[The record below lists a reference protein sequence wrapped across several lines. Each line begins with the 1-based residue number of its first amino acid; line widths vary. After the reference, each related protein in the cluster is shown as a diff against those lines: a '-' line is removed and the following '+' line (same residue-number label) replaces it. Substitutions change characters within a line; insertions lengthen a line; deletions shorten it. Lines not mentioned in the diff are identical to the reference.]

1 MSYASPREKLFQ
13 LSLLDSFVMP
23 KNAAVISRE
32 ILDSKEVL
40 LGVYMNDVRDFIL
53 VTNFGLHW
61 IYGDVSRFVPY
72 SSLKS
77 FELPQELEEGTIDLL
92 LKDGSALSIPVC
104 NETDG
109 SPDLLSFQLYL
120 RAVIDYLQPPEEA
133 LIRQIDSPERLASYL
148 LSSGGPLARLY
159 GEPLARALTSDADLA
174 EKFIAF
180 DIDPG
185 LLKQGQFFR
194 AIALLTSLRSRE
206 SLEVELVRQWYLID
220 GDGAGAP
227 RGFQTGIEKEEVGF
241 PDQKVMD
248 CLDRECLRVFSLA
261 MEEVESMGGTC
272 LGAEFLL
279 LALVRNHLN
288 EAQTVFGVDSLN
300 IDSLRVAVRRE
311 RGPATGT
318 PTGTLPFSAQ
328 TVSILDAAFEEVL
341 ASGDGTIRPLNL
353 LFQFPR
359 LETGVAASVLRQ
371 ITRV

>member
-53 VTNFGLHW
+53 VSNFGLHW
-61 IYGDVSRFVPY
+61 IYGEVSRFVPY

-92 LKDGSALSIPVC
+92 LKDGSALTIPVC
-104 NETDG
+104 NETEG

-120 RAVIDYLQPPEEA
+120 QAVIDYLEPPEEA
-133 LIRQIDSPERLASYL
+133 LIRQIAGPEQLASYL
-148 LSSGGPLARLY
+148 LSAGGPFARLY
-159 GEPLARALTSDADLA
+159 GEPLARALTSRADLA
-174 EKFIAF
+174 EKFMAF
-180 DIDPG
+180 GIDPG
-185 LLKQGQFFR
+185 LLKQEQFFR
-194 AIALLTSLRSRE
+194 AIALLTSLRCRD
-206 SLEVELVRQWYLID
+206 SLEVELVRQWYLLDQKGGDSRFSD
-220 GDGAGAP
+220 GLS
-227 RGFQTGIEKEEVGF
+227 EKEELGF
-241 PDQKVMD
+241 PEQKVMD

-261 MEEVESMGGTC
+261 LEEVESMGGTC

-279 LALVRNHLN
+279 LALVRNHFN
-288 EAQTVFGVDSLN
+288 EVQAVFGVESLSL
-300 IDSLRVAVRRE
+300 DSLRLAVRRE
-311 RGPATGT
+311 RGAAPGT
-318 PTGTLPFSAQ
+318 PAGTLPFSAQ
-328 TVSILDAAFEEVL
+328 TVSILDAAFEEAH

-353 LFQFPR
+353 LSQFHR

-371 ITRV
+371 INRV